1 MARNEYG
8 GVAQLA
14 RAYGSYPYGRW
25 FKSTRR
31 YHIRP
36 VGQAVKTPPFHGDNG
51 GSIPPRVTKKQKYT
65 KLYFCFFIDLR
76 GIEPGEGMSRVEND

>member
-1 MARNEYG
+1 M
-8 GVAQLA
+8 A

-36 VGQAVKTPPFHGDNG
+36 IGQVVKTPPFHGDNR
-51 GSIPPRVTKKQKYT
+51 GSTPLWVTIRHYTDILPGAVVVSIKKGIT
-65 KLYFCFFIDLR
+65 ALSVVSFFMLL
-76 GIEPGEGMSRVEND
+76 